1 LESSDSQLNRVRL
14 AEDRFLQDLIEAEF
28 KDDVEEEG
36 EAESEDEAGQ
46 KTLED
51 RKLQARRRA
60 LVKSRA
66 TSDAQL
72 AQQIIEG
79 REKQGEQVDV
89 DLADLQIL

>member
-1 LESSDSQLNRVRL
+1 MESPDSQLNRVRL

-28 KDDVEEEG
+28 KDDVEEAG
-36 EAESEDEAGQ
+36 EAGSEDEAGQ

>member
-1 LESSDSQLNRVRL
+1 M
-14 AEDRFLQDLIEAEF
+14 QDLIEAEF
-28 KDDVEEEG
+28 KDHGEEEG

-60 LVKSRA
+60 LAKSRA

-72 AQQIIEG
+72 AQQMIEG
-79 REKQGEQVDV
+79 REKQGESFKVGP
-89 DLADLQIL
+89 AEFQIL

>member
-1 LESSDSQLNRVRL
+1 M
-14 AEDRFLQDLIEAEF
+14 QDLIEAEF

>member
-1 LESSDSQLNRVRL
+1 M
-14 AEDRFLQDLIEAEF
+14 QDLIEAEF
-28 KDDVEEEG
+28 KDDVEEAG
-36 EAESEDEAGQ
+36 EAGSEDEAGQ

>member
-1 LESSDSQLNRVRL
+1 M
-14 AEDRFLQDLIEAEF
+14 QDLIEAEF
-28 KDDVEEEG
+28 KDHGEEEG

-60 LVKSRA
+60 LAKSRA

-72 AQQIIEG
+72 AQQMIEG
-79 REKQGEQVDV
+79 REKQGKYFGVG
-89 DLADLQIL
+89 LADLQTLSEIR

>member
-1 LESSDSQLNRVRL
+1 MESSDSQLNRVRL